1 MKLKLPVAILMV
13 TAIAACSGDPPYVDR
28 PYEINRDN
36 VTFPVGPPILSGSPV
51 TVCYAK
57 SQATPEQI
65 RALADDE
72 CAKGGL
78 MAVFNRQSLDVCPM
92 MTPIAALFVCEETAS
107 ARRGSA
113 PATSRTS
120 LPIIVTPSF
129 AAPKPAGAGRPLGS
143 IGAADVSTTAK
154 SQPFPTYLFN
164 SPQPAR

>member
-1 MKLKLPVAILMV
+1 MKLKLPVLILML
-13 TAIAACSGDPPYVDR
+13 TGIAACAGDPPYVDR
-28 PYEINRDN
+28 PYEINRDSPD
-36 VTFPVGPPILSGSPV
+36 FPVGPPVVDGSSV

-57 SQATPEQI
+57 SETTADEI
-65 RALADDE
+65 RALAEQE

-78 MAVFNRQSLDVCPM
+78 QAAFIRQSLATCPM
-92 MTPIAALFVCEETAS
+92 MTPVAAYFKCTAAVGGNRVLSPNTVPAPVIAA
-107 ARRGSA
+107 
-113 PATSRTS
+113 
-120 LPIIVTPSF
+120 PSF